1 MYEITVQDD
10 LGMHTYYFQ
19 TNKEVDAFTT
29 ALDEWAN
36 HVSYFEEYVDTNTEE
51 LQDA

>member
-10 LGMHTYYFQ
+10 LGMHGYYFQ
-19 TNKEVDAFTT
+19 THREAEAFTT

-36 HVSYFEEYVDTNTEE
+36 HVTYFSEYVDTPQENTN
-51 LQDA
+51 A